1 MSNLVDSFHRQI
13 DYMRISVTD
22 RCDLRCIYCTSRPF
36 RDISHVD
43 ILKYEEI
50 YRVVQAAAT
59 LGVSKIRLTGG
70 EPLVRLNLSQLVKLL
85 VSIPGIEEVAMTTNG
100 TLLAKYAAELK
111 AAGLK
116 RVNVSLDS
124 LKADKFA
131 YLTGGGKLEQVLHG
145 IEVAKSVGLNPVK
158 TNMVV
163 LKGINDDEI
172 LDLAQ
177 KTITDGWHVRF
188 IEYMPFDGA
197 KAEVSGFMSSSEI
210 MDIIRKRFGKLE
222 PHHPSAGNGPAKYFK
237 LPNANGTLG
246 FIGAI
251 TECFCAQCNRFRLT
265 ADGKLRPCL
274 LDDDE
279 IDIRSPLRRGATVA
293 ELAEIIQSAAA
304 VKRAQHHLNEGSR
317 PSARSMRQ
325 IGG

>member
-22 RCDLRCIYCTSRPF
+22 RCDLRCIYCSSRPF
-36 RDISHVD
+36 TDLNHAD
-43 ILKYEEI
+43 ILQYEEI

-70 EPLVRLNLSQLVKLL
+70 EPLVRLNLAHL
-85 VSIPGIEEVAMTTNG
+85 VSLLTGIPGIEEVAMTTNG

-124 LKADKFA
+124 LKPDKFA

-145 IEVAKSVGLNPVK
+145 IEAAKNAGLNPVK

-163 LKGINDDEI
+163 LKGINDGEI
-172 LDLAQ
+172 PDFAQ

-197 KAEVSGFMSSSEI
+197 KAEVSGFMSSGEI

-222 PHHPSAGNGPAKYFK
+222 PHHPTAGNGPAKYFK
-237 LPNANGTLG
+237 LPGANGTLG

-279 IDIRSPLRRGATVA
+279 VDIRDPLRRGATVA

-304 VKRAQHHLNEGSR
+304 VKRAQHHLSEGNM